1 MTPRS
6 KAMDFLARREY
17 GFEEL
22 CLRLSKCFESST
34 DIRAAV
40 TVLKE
45 EGLQSDERF
54 AEALTQR
61 RVNQG
66 YGPNYVRRELS
77 MKKIASQVIDEAI
90 MKHDWEVNIMDVVV
104 KNAHKTTQQ
113 LQKYLQYKGYD
124 FEMINRV
131 TRS

>member
-22 CLRLSKCFESST
+22 CLRLSKCFESSA

-40 TVLKE
+40 TILQD

-61 RVNQG
+61 RFNQG

-77 MKKIASQVIDEAI
+77 MKKIALHIIDDAVL
-90 MKHDWEVNIMDVVV
+90 KHNWEINIKNVVV

>member
-34 DIRAAV
+34 DIREAV
-40 TVLKE
+40 TILKT

-54 AEALTQR
+54 AEALSQR

-66 YGPNYVRRELS
+66 YGPNYIRRELS
-77 MKKIASQVIDEAI
+77 MKKIASHIIEDAVA
-90 MKHDWEVNIMDVVV
+90 KHDWQTSILDVVA

>member
-22 CLRLSKCFESST
+22 CLRLSKCFESSA

-40 TVLKE
+40 TILQD

-61 RVNQG
+61 RFNQG

-77 MKKIASQVIDEAI
+77 MKKIALHLIDDAVL
-90 MKHDWEVNIMDVVV
+90 KHNWEINIKDVVV

>member
-22 CLRLSKCFESST
+22 CLRLSKCFESSA

-40 TVLKE
+40 TILQD

-61 RVNQG
+61 RFNQG
-66 YGPNYVRRELS
+66 DGPNYVRRELS
-77 MKKIASQVIDEAI
+77 MKKIALHIIDDAVL
-90 MKHDWEVNIMDVVV
+90 KHNWEINIKNVVV

>member
-22 CLRLSKCFESST
+22 CLRLSKCFESSA

-40 TVLKE
+40 ITLQD

-61 RVNQG
+61 RFNQG

-77 MKKIASQVIDEAI
+77 MKKIALHLIDDAVL
-90 MKHDWEVNIMDVVV
+90 KHNWEINIKNVVV